1 MDEAR
6 AAELLA
12 TERARLERLLR
23 AEIAATAP
31 DQGDEVD
38 DANWR
43 IAEETGRAVSRSL
56 RDRWSALQRAED
68 RLQRGTYGR
77 SVSSGRPIPDERLEA
92 DPLAELLVEEAAV
105 EAFRARHA
113 SESRSGLSS
122 STRRTL
128 AALVDRDDSG
138 DEPAR
143 PADRGASRPQAA
155 VVEDED
161 EAEVD
166 ETADKVD
173 ESTDDLDVEDVEDL
187 EDGELID
194 DEEVAAAAEF
204 EDEDEEDEEAEDE
217 ADEADEA
224 EASAEDKDE
233 EEAEGEPRPRRRRSG
248 RR

>member
-1 MDEAR
+1 MDERR

-56 RDRWSALQRAED
+56 RDRWSALQRAEE
-68 RLQRGTYGR
+68 RLQRGTYGL
-77 SVSSGRPIPDERLEA
+77 SVSSGRTIPDERLEA

-105 EAFRARHA
+105 EAFRARHSSDSMSA
-113 SESRSGLSS
+113 LSS

-128 AALVDRDDSG
+128 AALVDRDESADESSRPPARG
-138 DEPAR
+138 AARRQAEATDDDDDAGEPA
-143 PADRGASRPQAA
+143 DD
-155 VVEDED
+155 VEES
-161 EAEVD
+161 AE
-166 ETADKVD
+166 
-173 ESTDDLDVEDVEDL
+173 DLDVERL
-187 EDGELID
+187 EDEELI
-194 DEEVAAAAEF
+194 DEEVAVASADF
-204 EDEDEEDEEAEDE
+204 DDQDEEA
-217 ADEADEA
+217 
-224 EASAEDKDE
+224 E
-233 EEAEGEPRPRRRRSG
+233 EEAEGDDDSKAGAESEEPEVEAKAEEERRPRRRRSG

>member
-1 MDEAR
+1 MDERR

-56 RDRWSALQRAED
+56 RDRWSALQRAEE
-68 RLQRGTYGR
+68 RLQRGTYGL
-77 SVSSGRPIPDERLEA
+77 SISSGKAIPDERLEA

-113 SESRSGLSS
+113 SDSTSGLSS

-128 AALVDRDDSG
+128 AALVDRDESG
-138 DEPAR
+138 DESGRTPAS
-143 PADRGASRPQAA
+143 GASRRQAEA
-155 VVEDED
+155 VD
-161 EAEVD
+161 
-166 ETADKVD
+166 
-173 ESTDDLDVEDVEDL
+173 
-187 EDGELID
+187 
-194 DEEVAAAAEF
+194 
-204 EDEDEEDEEAEDE
+204 EDE

-224 EASAEDKDE
+224 AADVDESAEVLDVEDLEDQELIEEDEVVVASADFDDEDE
-233 EEAEGEPRPRRRRSG
+233 EEPEEDDEPEAVAESEDDEAEAEKERRPQRRRSG
-248 RR
+248 RK

>member
-1 MDEAR
+1 MEEAR

-56 RDRWSALQRAED
+56 RDRWSALQRAEE

-77 SVSSGRPIPDERLEA
+77 SVSSGRAIPDERLEA

-113 SESRSGLSS
+113 SDSRSGLSS

-128 AALVDRDDSG
+128 AALVERDDSV
-138 DEPAR
+138 DEPAQ
-143 PADRGASRPQAA
+143 PAASGASHRQAA
-155 VVEDED
+155 VVEDEE
-161 EAEVD
+161 EAD
-166 ETADKVD
+166 ETADDVD
-173 ESTDDLDVEDVEDL
+173 ESTDDLDVGDVEDL
-187 EDGELID
+187 EGEELID

-204 EDEDEEDEEAEDE
+204 GDEDDEDNEAEAED
-217 ADEADEA
+217 DES
-224 EASAEDKDE
+224 EASGKAEDE
-233 EEAEGEPRPRRRRSG
+233 EEAKEEPRPRRRRSG

>member
-1 MDEAR
+1 MDERR

-56 RDRWSALQRAED
+56 RDRWSALQRAEE
-68 RLQRGTYGR
+68 RLQRGTYGL
-77 SVSSGRPIPDERLEA
+77 SISSGKAIPDERLEA

-113 SESRSGLSS
+113 SDSTSGLSS

-128 AALVDRDDSG
+128 AALVDRDESG
-138 DEPAR
+138 DESGRTA
-143 PADRGASRPQAA
+143 ASGASRRQAEA
-155 VVEDED
+155 VDED
-161 EAEVD
+161 EAD
-166 ETADKVD
+166 EAAADVD
-173 ESTDDLDVEDVEDL
+173 ESAEVLDVEDL
-187 EDGELID
+187 EDQELIEE
-194 DEEVAAAAEF
+194 DEVVVASADF
-204 EDEDEEDEEAEDE
+204 DDEDEEEPEEDDEPEAVAESED
-217 ADEADEA
+217 DEA
-224 EASAEDKDE
+224 EAEKE
-233 EEAEGEPRPRRRRSG
+233 RRPQRRRSG